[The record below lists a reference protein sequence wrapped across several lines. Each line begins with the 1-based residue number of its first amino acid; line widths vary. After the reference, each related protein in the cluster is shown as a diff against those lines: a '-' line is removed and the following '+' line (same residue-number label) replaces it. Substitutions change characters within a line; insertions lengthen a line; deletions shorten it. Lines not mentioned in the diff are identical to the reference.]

1 MNFGQKIK
9 EFSPFY
15 KYIDDEDFNKLIN
28 KY

>member
-1 MNFGQKIK
+1 MNIGQNIK
-9 EFSPFY
+9 EFSQFY

>member
-1 MNFGQKIK
+1 MNIGQKIK
-9 EFSPFY
+9 EFLPVY